1 MNKKFAIK
9 INKISK
15 SFGQKVVLKD
25 VAFSLYFGEKVGF
38 VGANGSGKSTL
49 AKTITGKIKADSGS
63 VEIFKSFKVSYLP
76 QELNE
81 NILVEEYLEKNSQ
94 TFQKL
99 KEFGFGE
106 EIFLRKISSLSG
118 GEKTKI
124 FLIKISLEK
133 SPIIILDEP
142 TNNLDGE
149 GLECLEKIIKNSNS
163 AFLIIS
169 HDRKFLDNTVSKI
182 IELKENHKVKI
193 YDGNYSDFLK
203 RKKEEMERQNELYI
217 ENQKR
222 KRKLEREV
230 ERKVKRCERKLDRKT
245 FTKKYMKQTVSA
257 KFNDAQISAGKNRK
271 RAERK
276 LDQFEEKK
284 KVLIKKALKID
295 FSEIK
300 NSGVDILKVENLK
313 LGFGTKKEVNFE
325 VQKGDRVLIS
335 GKNGAGKTTLIKTL
349 LNSYTNILKNVG
361 IKWGVGIEI
370 GYLPQNLDFSDGIL
384 IDYFLKESGKNL
396 TDARKNLTRFGFC
409 EEEIKTE
416 IKKLSP
422 GMRSR
427 VKIALMLANNPN
439 LLILDEPTNNID
451 LEVLEEFEKALEK
464 YNGTIIFVSHDRYF
478 IEKMKP
484 NKKIIF

>member
-49 AKTITGKIKADSGS
+49 AKIITGKIKADSGS

-245 FTKKYMKQTVSA
+245 FTKKYMKQTVLA

-276 LDQFEEKK
+276 LETFEEKE
-284 KVLIKKALKID
+284 KVLIKRALKID

-361 IKWGVGIEI
+361 IK
-370 GYLPQNLDFSDGIL
+370 
-384 IDYFLKESGKNL
+384 
-396 TDARKNLTRFGFC
+396 
-409 EEEIKTE
+409 
-416 IKKLSP
+416 
-422 GMRSR
+422 
-427 VKIALMLANNPN
+427 
-439 LLILDEPTNNID
+439 
-451 LEVLEEFEKALEK
+451 
-464 YNGTIIFVSHDRYF
+464 
-478 IEKMKP
+478 
-484 NKKIIF
+484 